1 MALADDIAV
10 MRDGELASHGSAAD
24 FDTARMITLMLG
36 RPIDQ
41 IHPERQSRLRG
52 DSLLSVHGLSS
63 PGIIK
68 NVSFALH
75 SGEVVGLFGLMGS
88 GRTELAQMLFGLDN
102 HASGEVAVRDQPL
115 PAVHSPRQSIRHGIA
130 FVTENRREEGL
141 MMDGSVGDNIV
152 LAALPSLAVTPIEFV
167 DRFRARHAALELS
180 DALQIKT
187 SSIEAPARSLS
198 GGNQQKVV
206 VAKWLMAEPSI
217 FILDEP
223 TRGIDVG
230 AKYEI
235 YSFIDR
241 LTKGGSGILFIS
253 SELDE
258 LMAVSDRILVMS
270 RGEVVDEFA
279 REAFDSQR
287 ILAAAFREQG
297 AAA

>member
-1 MALADDIAV
+1 
-10 MRDGELASHGSAAD
+10 
-24 FDTARMITLMLG
+24 
-36 RPIDQ
+36 
-41 IHPERQSRLRG
+41 
-52 DSLLSVHGLSS
+52 
-63 PGIIK
+63 
-68 NVSFALH
+68 
-75 SGEVVGLFGLMGS
+75 
-88 GRTELAQMLFGLDN
+88 
-102 HASGEVAVRDQPL
+102 
-115 PAVHSPRQSIRHGIA
+115 
-130 FVTENRREEGL
+130 
-141 MMDGSVGDNIV
+141 MDGSVGDNIV